1 MTLLESIHDFSTK
14 MTWMKALIYT
24 TSFSYLGAAVV
35 TLMGLPVQDNVSPL
49 GQALISA
56 AFFVALL
63 TSLKYRLFRLPLA
76 ALYGVLAGLSF
87 SGIQS
92 WINYAGDRSIL
103 GPGMAAWDI
112 ALAIALLLD
121 EDS

>member
-1 MTLLESIHDFSTK
+1 

-24 TSFSYLGAAVV
+24 TGFSYLGAAIVAF
-35 TLMGLPVQDNVSPL
+35 MGLPVQDNVSPL
-49 GQALISA
+49 GQALMQA
-56 AFFVALL
+56 TLFVALF
-63 TSLKYRLFRLPLA
+63 TSLKYSLFRLPLA
-76 ALYGVLAGLSF
+76 ALYGVLATLSF
-87 SGIQS
+87 SGIQT

-103 GPGMAAWDI
+103 GPSMAAWDI